1 MAEVHQPNS
10 QAREQEL
17 LHRTAIHEAAH
28 AVAAIALG
36 RPFRSVTIVP
46 KDGMLG
52 YCSLSRWPKN
62 FRPDINDDLRTRE
75 RLESTIISTLAGEI
89 AERHCFGTTTF
100 VDAEADRHLAVDLA
114 CYCVGSNEELEA
126 YLEWLRI
133 RTEGLVRRSKLEIEA
148 LAEALLR
155 DKTIQAKRAR
165 EIFSATVRSKL
176 RIPMPDDI
184 RVARNEE
191 RPPG

>member
-1 MAEVHQPNS
+1 MAEEYQPNS

-17 LHRTAIHEAAH
+17 LHRTAIHEAGH

-46 KDGMLG
+46 EDGMLG

-62 FRPDINDDLRTRE
+62 FQPEINDDLRTRE

-89 AERHCFGTTTF
+89 AERHMCGPSW
-100 VDAEADRHLAVDLA
+100 VDAEADLHMAVDLA
-114 CYCVGSNEELEA
+114 SYCVGSNEELEA

-133 RTEGLVRRSKLEIEA
+133 RTEALVRRSKLEIEA